1 MPPKNNLVIVES
13 GAKARTIEKYLTDLK
28 NHGRFRVVAS
38 LGHVVDLPPKEM
50 GIDFDTWSMKYVP
63 IAEKRSVLQK
73 IQKMVQESDMVYLAA
88 DPDREGEAIAKNLY
102 DVLGL
107 TPERTRRAVFH
118 EITPQAITQAILN
131 PRDIDMALVD
141 AQETRRILDR
151 MVGYKLSP
159 LLWRRFSGY
168 NLSAGRVQTAALR
181 MVVERA
187 KEVDDFRPEPIW
199 EIHGTFHVPSPIE
212 TTLEGGPMHDRKQV
226 EALMKELARNG
237 GTAAWTASFKTRRV
251 KKSPSPPFTTT
262 CLQQE
267 AHSRY
272 GFGAKTT
279 MQLAQALYEG
289 GHITYMRTDS
299 TSLSK
304 TAKDAVHGVLKERFG
319 EEMVH
324 DRDYKTRVAN
334 AQEAHECIRPTN
346 PAVMADM
353 LGEDVGHDHKRLY
366 DLVWRRTIAS
376 QMPPAIYMELST
388 SVVADMPALN
398 GKAFVGTTRVLV
410 EKGYLEV
417 WSPNMETGEMAE
429 REDEVPAQ
437 AVGFR
442 APGDA
447 TRPPPLF
454 QEPMLV
460 KALEKAGIGRP
471 STYAS
476 TMDKLLSK
484 RYIARGTAPLVSCNV
499 QNYEALMDIR
509 KVATDTGTITM
520 GGGDANRFIPTPT
533 GKDIVQYLTET
544 VPDAVDIGFTASM
557 EAKLDSISNREM
569 EKNSIL
575 DEFWGGFE
583 KVVDQAR
590 QQVKQQPRA
599 PTSKKQPKTIGE
611 DVQVLTTRY
620 GPALF
625 VPSQKRYIDLQSFLD
640 WRGKTAEDVDGKDAR
655 FLLSLPLH
663 IGTME
668 VMIGRYGLYV
678 KEDGKNHNIHRDLWD
693 DLYEGTVEE
702 ERLRAGITAGQGKMP
717 YRKKGAGGRPSAQ
730 R

>member
-131 PRDIDMALVD
+131 PRGIDMALVD

-289 GHITYMRTDS
+289 GQDRQRRRSWRTKG
-299 TSLSK
+299 TL
-304 TAKDAVHGVLKERFG
+304 
-319 EEMVH
+319 
-324 DRDYKTRVAN
+324 
-334 AQEAHECIRPTN
+334 
-346 PAVMADM
+346 
-353 LGEDVGHDHKRLY
+353 
-366 DLVWRRTIAS
+366 WRR
-376 QMPPAIYMELST
+376 
-388 SVVADMPALN
+388 D
-398 GKAFVGTTRVLV
+398 
-410 EKGYLEV
+410 
-417 WSPNMETGEMAE
+417 
-429 REDEVPAQ
+429 
-437 AVGFR
+437 
-442 APGDA
+442 
-447 TRPPPLF
+447 
-454 QEPMLV
+454 
-460 KALEKAGIGRP
+460 
-471 STYAS
+471 
-476 TMDKLLSK
+476 
-484 RYIARGTAPLVSCNV
+484 
-499 QNYEALMDIR
+499 
-509 KVATDTGTITM
+509 
-520 GGGDANRFIPTPT
+520 
-533 GKDIVQYLTET
+533 
-544 VPDAVDIGFTASM
+544 
-557 EAKLDSISNREM
+557 
-569 EKNSIL
+569 
-575 DEFWGGFE
+575 
-583 KVVDQAR
+583 
-590 QQVKQQPRA
+590 
-599 PTSKKQPKTIGE
+599 
-611 DVQVLTTRY
+611 
-620 GPALF
+620 GP
-625 VPSQKRYIDLQSFLD
+625 
-640 WRGKTAEDVDGKDAR
+640 
-655 FLLSLPLH
+655 
-663 IGTME
+663 
-668 VMIGRYGLYV
+668 
-678 KEDGKNHNIHRDLWD
+678 
-693 DLYEGTVEE
+693 
-702 ERLRAGITAGQGKMP
+702 
-717 YRKKGAGGRPSAQ
+717 
-730 R
+730 